1 MTFAIRIIIYT
12 LYYKLINKYT
22 LTYYINI
29 AILGYPGYPTSLRV
43 WDKPRPAH
51 ITTGQHLFQLVP
63 ALGGFLVRSSLAE
76 TTAPAFPTHSNA
88 VMFHSRLSFSWPHSS
103 YGYWM
108 LEVHFSG
115 FSERSW
121 RFVMSQAIF
130 PGRQFLLLPG
140 PLLWMVR
147 MPLLRRFV
155 ASKTGCRAFF
165 TIQFSPFALGNFAKT
180 HSSHLSSN
188 RQVLDIW
195 VCLKMGYTPQMLICI
210 RKMMISHQVNQVWG
224 YFIFRQTYFGIS
236 SQVAISRFSHGPE
249 VHLHLFGLSKVS
261 SICIE

>member
-1 MTFAIRIIIYT
+1 M
-12 LYYKLINKYT
+12 
-22 LTYYINI
+22 
-29 AILGYPGYPTSLRV
+29 
-43 WDKPRPAH
+43 
-51 ITTGQHLFQLVP
+51 
-63 ALGGFLVRSSLAE
+63 RSSLAE
-76 TTAPAFPTHSNA
+76 TTAPAFSTHNNA
-88 VMFHSRLSFSWPHSS
+88 VMFHSRLGFFLTTQQLWLLDVIGCWKCISVDFQNEVDDSLCRKPSFQEDNFCCYLGHCFGWCGCP
-103 YGYWM
+103 YCG
-108 LEVHFSG
+108 G
-115 FSERSW
+115 F
-121 RFVMSQAIF
+121 
-130 PGRQFLLLPG
+130 G
-140 PLLWMVR
+140 PK
-147 MPLLRRFV
+147 FV

-210 RKMMISHQVNQVWG
+210 RKMMINHQVNQVWG

-261 SICIE
+261 SVCIE